1 MAEPSKTSGQYNS
14 MMGSAKEALGGAIE
28 SVTGSNQ
35 PSSWTTAGVSASS
48 EYS

>member
-1 MAEPSKTSGQYNS
+1 